1 MAELNIARELK
12 EIKSMLRQTTK
23 IKSWVNGQTMTQITV
38 WDSPHEL
45 RKARI
50 NGYVEYKQ
58 EGKSL
63 LYNLDS
69 IHPIFFKA
77 K

>member
-1 MAELNIARELK
+1 MAEFNIARELK

-38 WDSPHEL
+38 WDDRDKL
-45 RKARI
+45 KKARV
-50 NGYVEYKQ
+50 NGYVEFKQ

-69 IHPIFFKA
+69 IHQIFFKA